1 MRILVDGKKEEEEKK
16 KNSDSDSKRRLRFE
30 VGSVNSAEEFGREE
44 FADALRGV
52 VGEGMVEGRNSGK

>member
-1 MRILVDGKKEEEEKK
+1 MLVDGKEKEKEKN
-16 KNSDSDSKRRLRFE
+16 NSYSYSKRRLRFE

-52 VGEGMVEGRNSGK
+52 VGEERMVEVRNLGK

>member
-1 MRILVDGKKEEEEKK
+1 MLVDGKEKKEK
-16 KNSDSDSKRRLRFE
+16 KNSDSYSKRRLRFE

-52 VGEGMVEGRNSGK
+52 VGEGMVEGRNLGK